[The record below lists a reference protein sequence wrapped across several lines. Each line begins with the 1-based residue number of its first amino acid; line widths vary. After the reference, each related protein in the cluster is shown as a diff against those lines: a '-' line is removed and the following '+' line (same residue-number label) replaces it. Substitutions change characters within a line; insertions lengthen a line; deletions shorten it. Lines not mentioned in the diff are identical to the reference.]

1 MDEAREMYQEHILE
15 NYKDP
20 MNFGTINNPTNEK
33 RELNPL
39 CGDDIT
45 IQLIIKENQVQE
57 IKFKGEGCAISIAS
71 ASLLTEEIK
80 GKTIKEILKLNQA
93 DIMKLLM
100 ITISPG
106 RMKCATLSLKAVQGA
121 IG

>member
-45 IQLIIKENQVQE
+45 IQLIIKENQVKE

-80 GKTIKEILKLNQA
+80 GKTIKEILKLNQE

-100 ITISPG
+100 IPISLG
-106 RMKCATLSLKAVQGA
+106 RIKCATLSLKAVQGA
-121 IG
+121 IK

>member
-20 MNFGTINNPTNEK
+20 MNFGTIDNPTNKK

-45 IQLIIKENQVQE
+45 IQLIIKE
-57 IKFKGEGCAISIAS
+57 I
-71 ASLLTEEIK
+71 LLINKRYT
-80 GKTIKEILKLNQA
+80 
-93 DIMKLLM
+93 LLELL
-100 ITISPG
+100 G
-106 RMKCATLSLKAVQGA
+106 HRVQGKPQLVNYLKKLK
-121 IG
+121 

>member
-20 MNFGTINNPTNEK
+20 MNFGTIDNPTNEK

-45 IQLIIKENQVQE
+45 IRLIINENKVKE
-57 IKFKGEGCAISIAS
+57 IKFTGRGCAISMAS
-71 ASLLTEEIK
+71 ASLLTEQVK
-80 GKTIKEILKLNQA
+80 GKTIKEILKLSQEN
-93 DIMKLLM
+93 IMELLM
-100 ITISPG
+100 ISISPG
-106 RMKCATLSLKAVQGA
+106 RMKCATLSLKALQEAVG
-121 IG
+121 

>member
-20 MNFGTINNPTNEK
+20 MNFGIIDNPTNEK

-45 IQLIIKENQVQE
+45 IQLIIKGNQVKK

-71 ASLLTEEIK
+71 TSLLTEEIK
-80 GKTIKEILKLNQA
+80 GKTIKEILKLNQE
-93 DIMKLLM
+93 DIMELLM
-100 ITISPG
+100 IPISPG
-106 RMKCATLSLKAVQGA
+106 RMKCATLSLKALQEA
-121 IG
+121 IE

>member
-20 MNFGTINNPTNEK
+20 MNFGTIDNPTNEK

-45 IQLIIKENQVQE
+45 IRLIINENKVKE
-57 IKFKGEGCAISIAS
+57 IKFTGRGCAISMAS
-71 ASLLTEEIK
+71 ASLLTEQVK
-80 GKTIKEILKLNQA
+80 GNTIKEILKLSQEN
-93 DIMKLLM
+93 IMELLM
-100 ITISPG
+100 ISISPG
-106 RMKCATLSLKAVQGA
+106 RMKCATLSLKALQEAVG
-121 IG
+121 

>member
-20 MNFGTINNPTNEK
+20 MNFGTIDNPTNEK

-45 IQLIIKENQVQE
+45 IRLIINENKVKE
-57 IKFKGEGCAISIAS
+57 IKFTGRGCAISMAS
-71 ASLLTEEIK
+71 ASLLTEQVK
-80 GKTIKEILKLNQA
+80 GKTIKEILKLSQEN
-93 DIMKLLM
+93 IMELLM
-100 ITISPG
+100 IPISPG
-106 RMKCATLSLKAVQGA
+106 RMKCATLSLKALQEAVG
-121 IG
+121 

>member
-20 MNFGTINNPTNEK
+20 MNFGTIDNPTNKK

-45 IQLIIKENQVQE
+45 IQLIIKENQVKE
-57 IKFKGEGCAISIAS
+57 IKFKGESDDNINKICCIIT
-71 ASLLTEEIK
+71 SLCFYVF
-80 GKTIKEILKLNQA
+80 GKLLILKFENRFLVCKTFSVY
-93 DIMKLLM
+93 IYTY
-100 ITISPG
+100 IYI
-106 RMKCATLSLKAVQGA
+106 
-121 IG
+121 

>member
-20 MNFGTINNPTNEK
+20 MNFGNIDDPTNEK

-45 IQLIIKENQVQE
+45 IQLIIKENKVKE
-57 IKFKGEGCAISIAS
+57 IRFKGEGCAITIAS

-80 GKTIKEILKLNQA
+80 GKTIKEISKLNQE
-93 DIMKLLM
+93 DIMELLM
-100 ITISPG
+100 IPISPG
-106 RMKCATLSLKAVQGA
+106 RMKCATLSLKALQEA
-121 IG
+121 IE

>member
-20 MNFGTINNPTNEK
+20 MNFGTIDNPTNEK

-45 IQLIIKENQVQE
+45 IRLIINENKVKE
-57 IKFKGEGCAISIAS
+57 IKFTGRGCAISMAYE
-71 ASLLTEEIK
+71 SLLTEQLK
-80 GKTIKEILKLNQA
+80 GKTIKEILKLNQE
-93 DIMKLLM
+93 DIMELLM
-100 ITISPG
+100 IPISPG
-106 RMKCATLSLKAVQGA
+106 RIKCATLSLKALQEAVE
-121 IG
+121 